1 MDNMLENGEG
11 VNAPERKA
19 SVGKENGSSCAEL
32 QLEGK
37 EKQKGWQR
45 DLVSGSDDA
54 VGRKLVMAMLSGQ
67 LGGCERHQ
75 CNLQNT

>member
-1 MDNMLENGEG
+1 MDNKLENREG
-11 VNAPERKA
+11 VNALERKA

-32 QLEGK
+32 ELEGK
-37 EKQKGWQR
+37 EKQKGWQT

-54 VGRKLVMAMLSGQ
+54 VGRKLVMATLSGQ
-67 LGGCERHQ
+67 LGGCERHL